1 MTKWVMGLAIL
12 ASACTI
18 NGKSYGPGG
27 GSSTTPASGGSSSS
41 SGNSSSTNDTGAAA
55 KPYSFNDGLAP
66 YPSAPAD
73 PWIAVQGDQP
83 KRWPKEASE
92 HWKVRSDEHDCNAK
106 SDHCLQKD
114 AWFIVKDRDVARYM
128 PTTSGWTVFD
138 SEGNLTQAWNG
149 RGVSVGRD
157 EKDYTAF
164 RTVPATKTNIKPG
177 SAVIV
182 LGRDIGKLGSEV
194 HSYNSSWYYG
204 FVDEVDVEGGF
215 FTIKNKDDSF
225 KLWGARVI
233 VLSWKPGGKVEPV
246 NGFAKNAMAVKASD
260 VYLPE

>member
-1 MTKWVMGLAIL
+1 MTKWVIGVAIL

-18 NGKSYGPGG
+18 NGKSYGPG
-27 GSSTTPASGGSSSS
+27 SSSK
-41 SGNSSSTNDTGAAA
+41 SSSTDASSPSSNSNNTSGGGGDTK

-73 PWIAVQGDQP
+73 PWVAVDGDQP
-83 KRWPKEASE
+83 RRWPAEAAE
-92 HWKVRSDEHDCNAK
+92 RWKVRSDEHDCSARA
-106 SDHCLQKD
+106 DHCLQRD
-114 AWFIVKDRDVARYM
+114 AWFIVKDRDVERYM
-128 PTTSGWTVFD
+128 PAMAGWAVFD
-138 SEGNLTQAWNG
+138 DKFGIVHAWNG
-149 RGVSVGRD
+149 RGISAND
-157 EKDYTAF
+157 EEKITAF

-177 SAVIV
+177 TAVIA
-182 LGRDIGKLGSEV
+182 LGRDVGKLGSEI

-204 FVDEVDVEGGF
+204 FVEEVDTDGGF

-233 VLSWKPGGKVEPV
+233 VLSWKRGGKVELA
-246 NGFAKNAMAVKASD
+246 NGFQKTNMAVKASD